1 MKNNRKIISNQEKE
15 KSVLLVFI
23 KMLGEMFKAIPFM
36 ATFFILCDV
45 IHAAASVLIVVFSQ
59 RLFDGVISIAGG
71 APLAI
76 VLWPLILFFLFSIL
90 LEVSNGLANF
100 HYEYLSPTV
109 LSRLYLNLYKKIE
122 RISPINFERPYFL
135 DMMNKAREGVE
146 SGYLAMLFA
155 LSIFTFYTPYYIFLG
170 IYLRS
175 LSPLLILLLLFV
187 FIPVILGQVIRFKLF
202 TQVEEDAAPARR
214 SMEYYEKAICDRD
227 YFKETRLLGAY
238 TYFINQF
245 RSAILLLNKKT
256 LAAEIKHVKIDLL
269 LRLLTI
275 IGYMGILGVLVRE
288 LLIGNVS
295 PGAFAA
301 VFAGIGMMYSYAE
314 EVFGSTL
321 RYVSRYAVS
330 IRNYQKFLDFP
341 ERVDKST
348 GSENNNDQ
356 KGISIRNVSFHYPGV
371 DREALRDISLD
382 IIPGETIA
390 IVGENGAGK
399 STLMKLIM
407 GIYEPT
413 SGTITVEG
421 IDSSKGH
428 SKNAYKICSAVFQK
442 FQRYRLSLL
451 ENISIS
457 DITKNTTESD
467 IIKNI
472 CDEVD
477 LSIEKDS
484 FPNGKDTML
493 SREFGGVDLSGG
505 QWQRV
510 SIARG
515 LYRKHNII
523 ILDEPTSAIDPIEET
538 RLYNQFARVSAGKT
552 SIIITHRL
560 GAARLAKRIVVLKD
574 GVIEEIGTHDQLIRN
589 GGMYAN
595 LYKEQS
601 KWYDVQNY

>member
-1 MKNNRKIISNQEKE
+1 MKNVRKIVSKEEKE
-15 KSVLLVFI
+15 NSILLVFI
-23 KMLGEMFKAIPFM
+23 KMFGEMFKAIPFM
-36 ATFFILCDV
+36 AIFFIICDV
-45 IHAAASVLIVVFSQ
+45 VHAAASVLIIVFSQ
-59 RLFDGVISIAGG
+59 RLFDGVASIAGG
-71 APLAI
+71 APLT
-76 VLWPLILFFLFSIL
+76 VVFGPLILFLLFSIL

-109 LSRLYLNLYKKIE
+109 LSRLYLNLYKKVE
-122 RISPINFERPYFL
+122 RISPINFEKPYFL

-146 SGYLAMLFA
+146 SGYLAMLLA
-155 LSIFTFYTPYYIFLG
+155 LSIFTFYMPYYIFLG
-170 IYLRS
+170 IYLRN
-175 LSPLLILLLLFV
+175 LSPLLILSLIFV
-187 FIPVILGQVIRFKLF
+187 FIPVILGQAIRFKLF
-202 TQVEEDAAPARR
+202 AQVEEDAAPVRR
-214 SMEYYEKAICDRD
+214 SMEYYEKAICDRE

-245 RSAILLLNKKT
+245 RSAIILLNKKT
-256 LAAEIKHVKIDLL
+256 LAAEIKHVRIDLV

-275 IGYMGILGVLVRE
+275 IGYMGILGILVRE

-295 PGAFAA
+295 AGAFAA

-341 ERVDKST
+341 ERRDEST
-348 GSENNNDQ
+348 CFENSNEK
-356 KGISIRNVSFHYPGV
+356 KGISIRNVSFHYPGS
-371 DREALRDISLD
+371 DKEALSDVSLD

-413 SGTITVEG
+413 SGTIIVEG
-421 IDSSKGH
+421 IDSSKVQY
-428 SKNAYKICSAVFQK
+428 AYKACSAVFQK
-442 FQRYRLSLL
+442 FQRYQLSLL

-457 DITKNTTESD
+457 DIN
-467 IIKNI
+467 KNI
-472 CDEVD
+472 EKSDVINNICNKVD
-477 LSIEKDS
+477 LLIEKDS
-484 FPNGKDTML
+484 FPNEQDTML

-510 SIARG
+510 AIARG
-515 LYRKHNII
+515 LYRTHNVI

-538 RLYNQFARVSAGKT
+538 RLYNQFAKVSAGKT

-560 GAARLAKRIVVLKD
+560 GAARLANRIIVLRD
-574 GVIEEIGTHDQLIRN
+574 GMIEEIGTHDQLIRN

>member
-1 MKNNRKIISNQEKE
+1 MKNVRKLVSNENKE
-15 KSVLLVFI
+15 NSILFVFI
-23 KMLGEMFKAIPFM
+23 KMLSEMFKAIPFM
-36 ATFFILCDV
+36 ATFFIICDV
-45 IHAAASVLIVVFSQ
+45 MHAAASVLIIVFSQ
-59 RLFDGVISIAGG
+59 RLFDGVVAIADG
-71 APLAI
+71 APLTV
-76 VLWPLILFFLFSIL
+76 VLWPLLLFLLFSIL

-109 LSRLYLNLYKKIE
+109 LSRLYLNLYKKVE
-122 RISPINFERPYFL
+122 RISPINFEKPYFL
-135 DMMNKAREGVE
+135 DMLNKAREGVE

-155 LSIFTFYTPYYIFLG
+155 LSIFTFYMPYYIFLG
-170 IYLRS
+170 FYLRN
-175 LSPLLILLLLFV
+175 LSPLLIISLIFV

-202 TQVEEDAAPARR
+202 AKVEEDAASARR

-245 RSAILLLNKKT
+245 RSAIVMLNKKT
-256 LAAEIKHVKIDLL
+256 LAAEIKHVRIDLI

-275 IGYMGILGVLVRE
+275 IGYMGILGVLIRE

-295 PGAFAA
+295 AGAFAA
-301 VFAGIGMMYSYAE
+301 VFAGVGMMYSYAE

-330 IRNYQKFLDFP
+330 IRNYQKFLDFA
-341 ERVDKST
+341 ERRNDSTCYENSKEKKS
-348 GSENNNDQ
+348 
-356 KGISIRNVSFHYPGV
+356 ISIRNVNFHYPGS
-371 DREALRDISLD
+371 DKAALSDVSLD
-382 IIPGETIA
+382 IESGETIA

-413 SGTITVEG
+413 SGVIIVEG
-421 IDSSKGH
+421 IDPSKGH
-428 SKNAYKICSAVFQK
+428 SRYAYKVCSAVFQK
-442 FQRYRLSLL
+442 FRRYRLSLL

-457 DITKNTTESD
+457 DITKDVEKSD
-467 IIKNI
+467 VIKNV
-472 CDEVD
+472 CNNVD
-477 LSIEKDS
+477 LLIEKDS
-484 FPNGKDTML
+484 FPNGQDTML

-510 SIARG
+510 AIARG
-515 LYRKHNII
+515 LYRAHNVI

-538 RLYNQFARVSAGKT
+538 RLYNQFAKISEGKT

-560 GAARLAKRIVVLKD
+560 GAARLAKRIVVLRD
-574 GVIEEIGTHDQLIRN
+574 GMIEEIGTHDQLILN
-589 GGMYAN
+589 GGMYAS